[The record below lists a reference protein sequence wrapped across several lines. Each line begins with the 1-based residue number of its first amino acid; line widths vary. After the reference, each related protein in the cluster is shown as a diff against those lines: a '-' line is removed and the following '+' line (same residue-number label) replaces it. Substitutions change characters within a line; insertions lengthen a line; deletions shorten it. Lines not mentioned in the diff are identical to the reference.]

1 MLLLP
6 SWSLFLCDNVQADQ
20 QCCVGPQQLV
30 PKVSF
35 GDRCLSVRGEAVG
48 MRVSHLS
55 HNWELSHLSVSGAVR
70 SWLCEQAALLGAPDG
85 VTKSLLWSEPP
96 LP

>member
-1 MLLLP
+1 M
-6 SWSLFLCDNVQADQ
+6 
-20 QCCVGPQQLV
+20 
-30 PKVSF
+30 
-35 GDRCLSVRGEAVG
+35 G
-48 MRVSHLS
+48 MRVSHLC

-70 SWLCEQAALLGAPDG
+70 SWLCEQAALLGALDG